1 MLSPPGSRRRR
12 SRTSIDSPP
21 SPRPRRPSLRIGFH
35 SPRTH
40 YLEPGISRDRI
51 LVPRLVDGLR
61 ALGHEVEVA
70 SRVDTY
76 DFWRG
81 RVTAQEL
88 AAEALAVRERME
100 RFDPDGWLVYGATT
114 TYPDLFG
121 WWLRPRRYVHFNTSV
136 DDGSRLEHSW
146 RRLFAAAHRESLA
159 RADAVVAVRWKTADL
174 LRTAGVPEAKLRI
187 LPPAVETWGEP
198 PPAEDAR
205 RRFALPEDAP
215 IALCAGRFTEP
226 RRGGKPWKTEWLLE
240 LVDLVAEADLP
251 DEALLVI
258 AGDGPGRSRIEARIA
273 ELAAGG
279 RVRLIGLVP
288 HEEMP
293 WLYAACDFFAYVATS
308 DRIWHSG
315 LEAQACARP
324 LLTLW
329 SPTTELVVEDGRTGL
344 LARDREEFK
353 RRLAQLAID
362 RDWCRQL
369 GEAARADVLAHHSL
383 DVRVRQIEQLLA
395 GASANGEPVAA
406 VRRPR
411 AARRQRVPKR
421 VLITGGLGFIGSF
434 VSESVARGGAEV
446 TIVDSGVS
454 SVCEASELEAQA
466 GSIKYVAASVEEYL
480 SSHPSLVGFDQ
491 VIHCA
496 SYVGPAAL
504 LGYSGRIGPAIIGAT
519 AALIESCI
527 RADIP
532 LVNFSSAE
540 VYGRSGMLFEGSD
553 VRVPPHY
560 SARIE
565 YALGK
570 LTAEA
575 MCVNGKERGLRSVV
589 LRPFNVAGPRQ
600 SRFGGFVLPTF
611 VQQAL
616 AGRPLTVFATGRQKR
631 AFCAVGDLC
640 RFITDYLDDA
650 AFDNPRIYNVG
661 NPANT
666 IEIYDLAVRVK
677 EMVGSSSEIVF
688 ADARSIYGQGYEEAE
703 SFEKLPD
710 IRTAREL
717 GWTPEVSLD
726 ELIEETIGYY
736 RTHEDVRA
744 APVPLPGT
752 RPADMAAPAAI
763 GAPPSSGF
771 DAAS

>member
-1 MLSPPGSRRRR
+1 M
-12 SRTSIDSPP
+12 
-21 SPRPRRPSLRIGFH
+21 RIGLYT
-35 SPRTH
+35 PRVKRPK
-40 YLEPGISRDRI
+40 PGAASGGRI
-51 LVPRLVDGLR
+51 LVPRLIDGLR
-61 ALGHEVEVA
+61 ALGHEVEVV
-70 SRVDTY
+70 SQVGTY

-100 RFDPDGWLVYGATT
+100 RFAPDAWLVYGATT

-121 WWLRPRRYVHFNTSV
+121 WWLRPGRYVHLNASV
-136 DDGSRLEHSW
+136 DDGSRLDESW
-146 RRLFAAAHRESLA
+146 RRLFEAAHRESLA
-159 RADAVVAVRWKTADL
+159 RADAVIASRWKTADL
-174 LRTAGVPEAKLRI
+174 LRAAGVPEAKLRL
-187 LPPAVETWGEP
+187 LPPAVEIWDEP
-198 PPAEDAR
+198 PPREEAR
-205 RRFALPEDAP
+205 RRFGLPEDVP
-215 IALCAGRFTEP
+215 IALCVGRFTEP
-226 RRGGKPWKTEWLLE
+226 RADGRPWKTEWLLE
-240 LVDLVAEADLP
+240 LVELFAEADVP
-251 DEALLVI
+251 DDALLVI
-258 AGDGPGRSRIEARIA
+258 AGGGSERPRLEARIA
-273 ELAAGG
+273 ELAAEEC
-279 RVRLIGLVP
+279 VRLVGEVP

-353 RRLAQLAID
+353 RGLAHLATD
-362 RDWCRQL
+362 RDWSREL
-369 GEAARADVLAHHSL
+369 GEAARANVLAHHSL
-383 DVRVRQIEQLLA
+383 DVRVRQVEQLLA
-395 GASANGEPVAA
+395 GPSQDGEAAAPVLPLRAA
-406 VRRPR
+406 RPHR
-411 AARRQRVPKR
+411 AARR
-421 VLITGGLGFIGSF
+421 VLVTGGLGFIGSF
-434 VSESVARGGAEV
+434 VSESAAARGAKV

-454 SVCEASELEAQA
+454 SVCDPSELDAPV
-466 GSIKYVAASVEEYL
+466 GSIKHVAEGVEEYL
-480 SSHPSLVGFDQ
+480 SSHPSLSDFDQ

-504 LGYSGRIGPAIIGAT
+504 LEHSGRIGPAIVRAT
-519 AALIESCI
+519 AALIEACI

-560 SARIE
+560 STRIE

-570 LTAEA
+570 LTAES
-575 MCVNGKERGLRSVV
+575 MCINSKDRGLRAVV

-631 AFCAVGDLC
+631 AFCAVSDLC
-640 RFITDYLDDA
+640 RFIHEYLDDA

-666 IEIYDLAVRVK
+666 IEISDLAARVK
-677 EMVGSSSEIVF
+677 EMVGTPSEIVF
-688 ADARSIYGQGYEEAE
+688 ADARAIYGPGYEEAE

-710 IRTAREL
+710 ISSAVEL
-717 GWTPEVSLD
+717 GWTPEVTLD
-726 ELIEETIGYY
+726 ELLEETIAYY
-736 RTHEDVRA
+736 RTHEDTRA
-744 APVPLPGT
+744 APIPLPHMH
-752 RPADMAAPAAI
+752 PASSAGELSERL
-763 GAPPSSGF
+763 GA
-771 DAAS
+771 

>member
-1 MLSPPGSRRRR
+1 M
-12 SRTSIDSPP
+12 DSPP
-21 SPRPRRPSLRIGFH
+21 LRSPRSPSLRIGFH

-40 YLEPGISRDRI
+40 YLEPGMSGDRI

-61 ALGHEVEVA
+61 ALGHEVEVVT
-70 SRVDTY
+70 RVDTY
-76 DFWRG
+76 EFWRG
-81 RVTAQEL
+81 GVTAQEL

-121 WWLRPRRYVHFNTSV
+121 WWLRPRRYVHLNTSV
-136 DDGSRLEHSW
+136 DDGSRLEESW
-146 RRLFAAAHRESLA
+146 RRLFAAAHRESLS

-174 LRTAGVPEAKLRI
+174 LRTAGVPEAKLHI
-187 LPPAVETWGEP
+187 LPPAVETWSNS
-198 PPAEDAR
+198 PPADEAR
-205 RRFALPEDAP
+205 RHFALPVNAP
-215 IALCAGRFTEP
+215 IALCVGRFTNP
-226 RRGGKPWKTEWLLE
+226 RPGGKPWKTEWLLE
-240 LVDLVAEADLP
+240 LVELVAEADLP
-251 DEALLVI
+251 HDALLVI
-258 AGDGPGRSRIEARIA
+258 AGDGKGRSRLEARIA
-273 ELAAGG
+273 ELAAGE
-279 RVRLIGLVP
+279 RVRLIGQVA

-329 SPTTELVVEDGRTGL
+329 SPTTELVVEHGRTGL

-353 RRLAQLAID
+353 RRLAELAIN
-362 RDWCRQL
+362 RDWCREL
-369 GEAARADVLAHHSL
+369 GEAACANVLAHHSL
-383 DVRVRQIEQLLA
+383 DVRVRQLEQLLTGSSVDGKA
-395 GASANGEPVAA
+395 TAPLPSVRVG
-406 VRRPR
+406 RRPG
-411 AARRQRVPKR
+411 AAKR
-421 VLITGGLGFIGSF
+421 VLVTGGLGFIGSF
-434 VSESVARGGAEV
+434 VAESVAAAGSEV

-454 SVCEASELEAQA
+454 SVCDASELDTPA
-466 GSIKYVAASVEEYL
+466 GSVNHIAASVEEYL
-480 SSHPSLVGFDQ
+480 SKHPSLAGFDQ

-504 LGYSGRIGPAIIGAT
+504 LGYSGRIGPAIVSAT

-575 MCVNGKERGLRSVV
+575 MCVNGKDRGLRSVV

-677 EMVGSSSEIVF
+677 GMVGSSSEIVF
-688 ADARSIYGQGYEEAE
+688 ADARAIYGPGYEEAE

-710 IRTAREL
+710 IRSALEL
-717 GWTPEVSLD
+717 GWTPEVTLD

-752 RPADMAAPAAI
+752 RPAEAVAPGRQAPASLS
-763 GAPPSSGF
+763 AP
-771 DAAS
+771 DASVTRGPR

>member
-1 MLSPPGSRRRR
+1 M
-12 SRTSIDSPP
+12 
-21 SPRPRRPSLRIGFH
+21 RIGVYT
-35 SPRTH
+35 PRVKRPK
-40 YLEPGISRDRI
+40 PGAASGGRI
-51 LVPRLVDGLR
+51 LVPRLIDGLR
-61 ALGHEVEVA
+61 ALGHEVEIV
-70 SRVDTY
+70 SQVGTY

-121 WWLRPRRYVHFNTSV
+121 WWLRPCRYVHLNASV
-136 DDGSRLEHSW
+136 DDGSRLDESW
-146 RRLFAAAHRESLA
+146 RGLFDAAHRESLA
-159 RADAVVAVRWKTADL
+159 RADAVVAFRRKTADL
-174 LRTAGVPEAKLRI
+174 LRAAGVPEAKLRV

-198 PPAEDAR
+198 PPTDEAR
-205 RRFALPEDAP
+205 RRLGLPADAP
-215 IALCAGRFTEP
+215 IALCVGRFTDP
-226 RRGGKPWKTEWLLE
+226 RADGRPWKTEWLLE
-240 LVDLVAEADLP
+240 LIELVAEADLP
-251 DEALLVI
+251 DDALLVI
-258 AGDGPGRSRIEARIA
+258 AGDGGGRHQLEARIA
-273 ELAAGG
+273 ELAAGE
-279 RVRLIGLVP
+279 RVRLIGQVP

-293 WLYAACDFFAYVATS
+293 WLYAACDFFGYVATS

-315 LEAQACARP
+315 LEAQACALP

-329 SPTTELVVEDGRTGL
+329 SPTTELVVEDGCTGL
-344 LARDREEFK
+344 LARDRDEFK
-353 RRLAQLAID
+353 RGLTQLATD
-362 RDWCRQL
+362 RDWCREL
-369 GEAARADVLAHHSL
+369 GEAARANVLAHHSL
-383 DVRVRQIEQLLA
+383 DVRIRQIEQLLT
-395 GASANGEPVAA
+395 GASPDGEPAVA

-411 AARRQRVPKR
+411 AARRHRVVTR
-421 VLITGGLGFIGSF
+421 VIVTGGLGFIGSF
-434 VSESVARGGAEV
+434 VSESCAARGAKV

-454 SVCEASELEAQA
+454 SVCEASELDAPH
-466 GSIKYVAASVEEYL
+466 GSIKHVAASVEDYL
-480 SSHPSLVGFDQ
+480 SSHPSLAGFDQ

-504 LGYSGRIGPAIIGAT
+504 LEHSGRIGPAIVRAT
-519 AALIESCI
+519 AAMIEACVA
-527 RADIP
+527 ADIP

-540 VYGRSGMLFEGSD
+540 VYGRSGLLFEGSD
-553 VRVPPHY
+553 VRVPAHY
-560 SARIE
+560 STRIE

-575 MCVNGKERGLRSVV
+575 MCINSKDRGLRSVV

-631 AFCAVGDLC
+631 AFCAVSDLC
-640 RFITDYLDDA
+640 RFIHDYLDDV

-666 IEIYDLAVRVK
+666 IEISDLAARVN

-688 ADARSIYGQGYEEAE
+688 ADARAIYGPGYEEAE

-710 IRTAREL
+710 ISSALAL
-717 GWTPEVSLD
+717 GWTPEVTLD
-726 ELIEETIGYY
+726 ELLEDTIAYY
-736 RTHEDVRA
+736 RTHEDTRA
-744 APVPLPGT
+744 APIPLPHMRAAAVAALAG
-752 RPADMAAPAAI
+752 ADDRL
-763 GAPPSSGF
+763 SG
-771 DAAS
+771 